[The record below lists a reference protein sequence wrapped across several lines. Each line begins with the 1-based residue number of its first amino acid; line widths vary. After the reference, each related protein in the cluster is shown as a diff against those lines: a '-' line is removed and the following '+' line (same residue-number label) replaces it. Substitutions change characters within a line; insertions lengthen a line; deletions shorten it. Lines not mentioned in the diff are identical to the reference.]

1 MQTYKTYLR
10 IPSALVVARSNS
22 QGIFVFKITMEKKC
36 YTCKQVKGLDEFSND
51 KKGKHGKKSKCKDCF
66 KQYRL
71 DNRDRMVEYNK
82 GYALKRKKAKS
93 EQHLKNR
100 KKIEELLDYGKDMSE
115 LNMGRILNSFLIE
128 HESIE
133 QYDLEYHKI
142 KRDQQI
148 EELEEYYK
156 TKLNEYNKEY
166 SSHLGTTRAE
176 IQRIKRLV
184 DPLFKLKMSIRNM
197 LNCSLKNQGYSKKTK
212 AYHIIKCD
220 YDFLIDWL
228 NGLASNN
235 YNYGVGDLHIDHVV
249 PISLAETEKETLLL
263 NHYSN
268 LQLLS
273 ADENFSKGNRYVN
286 PTNLKRVLEHHPNP
300 DKIREIHSRL

>member
-1 MQTYKTYLR
+1 
-10 IPSALVVARSNS
+10 
-22 QGIFVFKITMEKKC
+22 MEKKC
-36 YTCKQVKGLDEFSND
+36 KKCEEVKSLNDFNNKKRNKDGKQSHCKI
-51 KKGKHGKKSKCKDCF
+51 CAI
-66 KQYRL
+66 QYRL
-71 DNRDRMVEYNK
+71 DNRDRMAEYNK
-82 GYALKRKKAKS
+82 GYALKRKKAVS
-93 EQHLKNR
+93 EQRLKNR
-100 KKIEELLDYGKDMSE
+100 KKTEELLDYSKEMTE
-115 LNMGRILNSFLIE
+115 LNMGKVLNSFLIE

-166 SSHLGTTRAE
+166 SSHLGTTQAE
-176 IQRIKRLV
+176 QQRIKRLV

-268 LQLLS
+268 LQLLT
-273 ADENFSKGNRYVN
+273 ADENQSKGNRYVN
-286 PTNLKRVLEHHPNP
+286 PTNLKRVLEHHPEPN
-300 DKIREIHSRL
+300 KIKEIYSRL

>member
-1 MQTYKTYLR
+1 
-10 IPSALVVARSNS
+10 
-22 QGIFVFKITMEKKC
+22 MEKKC
-36 YTCKQVKGLDEFSND
+36 SKCGEVKSLDEFCN
-51 KKGKHGKKSKCKDCF
+51 KKRNKSGKASQCKSCRKD
-66 KQYRL
+66 YRL
-71 DNRDRMVEYNK
+71 DNRDRMAEYNK
-82 GYALKRKKAKS
+82 GYALKRKKAVS

-100 KKIEELLDYGKDMSE
+100 KKTEELLDYSKEMTE
-115 LNMGRILNSFLIE
+115 LNMGKVLNSFLIE

-148 EELEEYYK
+148 EELEEYYT
-156 TKLNEYNKEY
+156 TKLNEFNEEY
-166 SSHLGTTRAE
+166 TKHLGETRAE
-176 IQRIKRLV
+176 QQRIKRLTN
-184 DPLFKLKMSIRNM
+184 PLFKLTMDVRNM
-197 LNCSLKNQGYSKKTK
+197 INMSLKSQGYSKKTK

-268 LQLLS
+268 LQLLT
-273 ADENFSKGNRYVN
+273 ADENLEKSNRYVN
-286 PTNLKRVLEHHPNP
+286 PVNLDRVLEHHPNP
-300 DKIREIHSRL
+300 DKIREIHARL

>member
-1 MQTYKTYLR
+1 
-10 IPSALVVARSNS
+10 
-22 QGIFVFKITMEKKC
+22 MEKKC
-36 YTCKQVKGLDEFSND
+36 KKCEEVKSLNDFNNKKRNKDGKQSHCKI
-51 KKGKHGKKSKCKDCF
+51 CAI
-66 KQYRL
+66 QYRL
-71 DNRDRMVEYNK
+71 DNRDRMAEYKK
-82 GYALKRKKAKS
+82 GYALKRKKAVS
-93 EQHLKNR
+93 EQRLKNR
-100 KKIEELLDYGKDMSE
+100 KKTEELLDYSKEMTE
-115 LNMGRILNSFLIE
+115 LNMGKVLNSFLIE

-268 LQLLS
+268 LQLLT
-273 ADENFSKGNRYVN
+273 ANENLAKSNRRVN
-286 PTNLKRVLEHHPNP
+286 PLNLARVLEHHPNP
-300 DKIREIHSRL
+300 DKIREIHARL

>member
-1 MQTYKTYLR
+1 
-10 IPSALVVARSNS
+10 
-22 QGIFVFKITMEKKC
+22 MEKKC
-36 YTCKQVKGLDEFSND
+36 KKCEEVKSLNDFNNKKRNKDGKQSHCKI
-51 KKGKHGKKSKCKDCF
+51 CAI
-66 KQYRL
+66 QYRL
-71 DNRDRMVEYNK
+71 DNRDRMAEYNK
-82 GYALKRKKAKS
+82 GYALKRKKAVS
-93 EQHLKNR
+93 EQRLKNR
-100 KKIEELLDYGKDMSE
+100 KKTEELLDYSKEMTE
-115 LNMGRILNSFLIE
+115 LNMGKVLNSFLIE

-268 LQLLS
+268 LQLLT
-273 ADENFSKGNRYVN
+273 ADENLAKSNRYVN
-286 PTNLKRVLEHHPNP
+286 PLNLARVLEHHSNP

>member
-1 MQTYKTYLR
+1 
-10 IPSALVVARSNS
+10 
-22 QGIFVFKITMEKKC
+22 MEKKC
-36 YTCKQVKGLDEFSND
+36 
-51 KKGKHGKKSKCKDCF
+51 SKCGEVKSLDDFNNKKRNKDGKQSHC
-66 KQYRL
+66 KICAIQYRL
-71 DNRDRMVEYNK
+71 DNRDRMAEYKK
-82 GYALKRKKAKS
+82 GYALKRKKAVS
-93 EQHLKNR
+93 EQRLKNR
-100 KKIEELLDYGKDMSE
+100 KKIEELLDYSKEMTE
-115 LNMGRILNSFLIE
+115 LNMGKVLNSFLIQ
-128 HESIE
+128 HQSIE

-184 DPLFKLKMSIRNM
+184 DPLFKLTMDVRNM
-197 LNCSLKNQGYSKKTK
+197 LNWSLKNQGYSKKTK

-228 NGLASNN
+228 NGVASNS

-249 PISLAETEKETLLL
+249 PISLAETKKETLLL

-268 LQLLS
+268 LQLLT
-273 ADENFSKGNRYVN
+273 ADENQSKSNRYVN
-286 PTNLKRVLEHHPNP
+286 PTNLKRVLNHHPEPN
-300 DKIREIHSRL
+300 KIKEIYSRL

>member
-1 MQTYKTYLR
+1 
-10 IPSALVVARSNS
+10 
-22 QGIFVFKITMEKKC
+22 MEKKC
-36 YTCKQVKGLDEFSND
+36 KKCEEVKSLNDFNNKKRNKDGKQSHCKI
-51 KKGKHGKKSKCKDCF
+51 CAI
-66 KQYRL
+66 QYRL
-71 DNRDRMVEYNK
+71 DNRDRMAEYNK
-82 GYALKRKKAKS
+82 GYALKRKKAVS
-93 EQHLKNR
+93 EQRLKNR
-100 KKIEELLDYGKDMSE
+100 KKTEELLDYSKEMTE
-115 LNMGRILNSFLIE
+115 LNMGKVLNSFLIE

-268 LQLLS
+268 LQLLT
-273 ADENFSKGNRYVN
+273 ADENQSKGNRYVN
-286 PTNLKRVLEHHPNP
+286 PTNLKRVLEHHPEPN
-300 DKIREIHSRL
+300 KIKEIYSRL

>member
-1 MQTYKTYLR
+1 
-10 IPSALVVARSNS
+10 
-22 QGIFVFKITMEKKC
+22 MEKKC
-36 YTCKQVKGLDEFSND
+36 KKCEEVKSLNDFNNKKRNKDGKQSHCKI
-51 KKGKHGKKSKCKDCF
+51 CAI
-66 KQYRL
+66 QYRL
-71 DNRDRMVEYNK
+71 DNRDRMAEYNK
-82 GYALKRKKAKS
+82 GYALKRKKAVS
-93 EQHLKNR
+93 EQRLKNR
-100 KKIEELLDYGKDMSE
+100 KKTEELLDYSKEMTE
-115 LNMGRILNSFLIE
+115 LNMGKVLNSFLIE

-286 PTNLKRVLEHHPNP
+286 PTNLKRVLEHHPEPN
-300 DKIREIHSRL
+300 KIKEIYSRL

>member
-1 MQTYKTYLR
+1 
-10 IPSALVVARSNS
+10 
-22 QGIFVFKITMEKKC
+22 MEKKC
-36 YTCKQVKGLDEFSND
+36 
-51 KKGKHGKKSKCKDCF
+51 SKCGELKSLGEFNNKKRNKDG
-66 KQYRL
+66 KQSHCKICGIQYAL
-71 DNRDRMVEYNK
+71 DNRDRMVEYHK
-82 GYALKRKKAKS
+82 GYALKRKKAVS

-100 KKIEELLDYGKDMSE
+100 KKKEEILDYSKEMTE
-115 LNMGRILNSFLIE
+115 LNMGRVLNSFLIE

-156 TKLNEYNKEY
+156 TKLNEYNEEY
-166 SSHLGTTRAE
+166 SSHLGTTKAE
-176 IQRIKRLV
+176 IQRIRRLV

-197 LNCSLKNQGYSKKTK
+197 LYSSLKNQGYSKKTK

-268 LQLLS
+268 LQLLT
-273 ADENFSKGNRYVN
+273 ANENLTKSNRRVN
-286 PTNLKRVLEHHPNP
+286 PLNLARVLEHHPNP

>member
-1 MQTYKTYLR
+1 
-10 IPSALVVARSNS
+10 
-22 QGIFVFKITMEKKC
+22 MEKKC
-36 YTCKQVKGLDEFSND
+36 
-51 KKGKHGKKSKCKDCF
+51 SKCGEVKSLDDFNNKKRNKDGKQSHC
-66 KQYRL
+66 KICAIQYRL
-71 DNRDRMVEYNK
+71 DNRDRMAEYNK
-82 GYALKRKKAKS
+82 GYALKRKKAVS
-93 EQHLKNR
+93 EQRLKNR
-100 KKIEELLDYGKDMSE
+100 KKIEELLDYSKEMTE
-115 LNMGRILNSFLIE
+115 LNMGKVLNSFLIQ
-128 HESIE
+128 HQSIE

-176 IQRIKRLV
+176 QQRIKRLV
-184 DPLFKLKMSIRNM
+184 DPLFKLTMDVRNM
-197 LNCSLKNQGYSKKTK
+197 LNWSLKNQGYSKKTK

-268 LQLLS
+268 LQLLT
-273 ADENFSKGNRYVN
+273 ADENQSKGNRYVN
-286 PTNLKRVLEHHPNP
+286 PTNLKRVLEHHPEPN
-300 DKIREIHSRL
+300 KIKEIYSRL

>member
-1 MQTYKTYLR
+1 
-10 IPSALVVARSNS
+10 
-22 QGIFVFKITMEKKC
+22 MEKKC
-36 YTCKQVKGLDEFSND
+36 
-51 KKGKHGKKSKCKDCF
+51 SKCGEVKSLDDFNNKKRNKDGKQSHC
-66 KQYRL
+66 KICAIQYRL
-71 DNRDRMVEYNK
+71 DNRDRMAEYNK
-82 GYALKRKKAKS
+82 GYALKRKKAVS
-93 EQHLKNR
+93 EQRLKNR
-100 KKIEELLDYGKDMSE
+100 KKTEELLDYSKEMTE
-115 LNMGRILNSFLIE
+115 LNMGKVLNSFLIE

-176 IQRIKRLV
+176 QQRIKRLV
-184 DPLFKLKMSIRNM
+184 DPLFKLTMDVRNM
-197 LNCSLKNQGYSKKTK
+197 LNWSLKNQGYSKKTK

-228 NGLASNN
+228 NGVASNS

-249 PISLAETEKETLLL
+249 PISLAETKKETLLL

-268 LQLLS
+268 LQLLT
-273 ADENFSKGNRYVN
+273 ADENQSKSNRYVN
-286 PTNLKRVLEHHPNP
+286 PTNLKRVLNHHPEPN
-300 DKIREIHSRL
+300 KIKEIYSRL

>member
-1 MQTYKTYLR
+1 
-10 IPSALVVARSNS
+10 
-22 QGIFVFKITMEKKC
+22 MEKKC
-36 YTCKQVKGLDEFSND
+36 
-51 KKGKHGKKSKCKDCF
+51 SKCGEVKSLDDFNNKKRNKDGKQSHC
-66 KQYRL
+66 KICAIQYRL
-71 DNRDRMVEYNK
+71 DNRDRMAEYNK
-82 GYALKRKKAKS
+82 GYALKRKKAVS
-93 EQHLKNR
+93 EQRLKNR
-100 KKIEELLDYGKDMSE
+100 KKTEELLDYSKEMTE
-115 LNMGRILNSFLIE
+115 LNMGKVLNSFLIE

-228 NGLASNN
+228 NGVASNS

-249 PISLAETEKETLLL
+249 PISLAETKKETLLL

-268 LQLLS
+268 LQLLT
-273 ADENFSKGNRYVN
+273 ADENQSKSNRYVN
-286 PTNLKRVLEHHPNP
+286 PTNLKRVLNHHPEPN
-300 DKIREIHSRL
+300 KIKEIYSRL

>member
-1 MQTYKTYLR
+1 
-10 IPSALVVARSNS
+10 
-22 QGIFVFKITMEKKC
+22 MEKKC
-36 YTCKQVKGLDEFSND
+36 KKCEEVKSLNDFNNKKRNKDGKQSHCKI
-51 KKGKHGKKSKCKDCF
+51 CAI
-66 KQYRL
+66 QYRL
-71 DNRDRMVEYNK
+71 DNRDRMAEYNK
-82 GYALKRKKAKS
+82 GYALKRKKAVS
-93 EQHLKNR
+93 EQRLKNR
-100 KKIEELLDYGKDMSE
+100 KKTEELLDYSKEMTE
-115 LNMGRILNSFLIE
+115 LNMGKVLNSFLIQ
-128 HESIE
+128 HQSIE

-176 IQRIKRLV
+176 QQRIKRLV
-184 DPLFKLKMSIRNM
+184 DPLFKLTMDVRNM
-197 LNCSLKNQGYSKKTK
+197 LNWSLKNQGYSKKTK

-228 NGLASNN
+228 NGVASNS

-249 PISLAETEKETLLL
+249 PISLAETKKETLLL

-268 LQLLS
+268 LQLLT
-273 ADENFSKGNRYVN
+273 ADENQSKSNRYVN
-286 PTNLKRVLEHHPNP
+286 PTNLKRVLNHHPEPN
-300 DKIREIHSRL
+300 KIKEIYSRL